1 MSETLVNP
9 AIGKLSEIFAEKMA
23 AVLTMSLGTEYTL
36 TVVDDFPIE
45 DFLMKDGWNKFVYC
59 ESSFSGEIEGKLY
72 FFIEP
77 EYGAK
82 LADMMVMGDGNVEFN
97 EEEHLDALKELS
109 NQTFGSFVTEVTT
122 EFDKTIHV
130 DDSEAKFVEKM
141 GLPEPAFHCVKIQ
154 FDEENFAY
162 FVLSESFLNAFE
174 GDSGGETKEALKIDP
189 ESLLE
194 NRNLQ
199 TILNTDLDITI
210 IYGSSKMKISDIL
223 AVNAESII
231 ELDKHANEPVD
242 VYVNG
247 KIFAKGEIIVV
258 EKNYGIVIKKIISI
272 RERIL
277 SLKE

>member
-9 AIGKLSEIFAEKMA
+9 AVGKLSEIFAEKMA

-36 TVVDDFPIE
+36 TAADEFPIE
-45 DFLMKDGWNKFVYC
+45 DFLMKDGWNKFIYC
-59 ESSFSGEIEGKLY
+59 ESSFTGEIEGQLY

-77 EYGAK
+77 TYGAK
-82 LADMMVMGDGNVEFN
+82 LADLMVMGDGNVEFN
-97 EEEHLDALKELS
+97 EEEHLDALKELA

-122 EFDKTIHV
+122 EFDKVIHV
-130 DDSEAKFVEKM
+130 EDSDAKFVEKM
-141 GLPEPAFHCVKIQ
+141 GLPEPAFHCVKIL

-162 FVLSESFLNAFE
+162 FVLSETFLNAFE
-174 GDSGGETKEALKIDP
+174 EITIEKEPIKINPD
-189 ESLLE
+189 SLLE
-194 NRNLQ
+194 NNNLQ

-210 IYGSSKMKISDIL
+210 IYGSSKMKISEIL
-223 AVNAESII
+223 NVTDETII

-242 VYVNG
+242 IYVNG

-258 EKNYGIVIKKIISI
+258 EKNYGIVIKKIVSV
-272 RERIL
+272 RDRIL